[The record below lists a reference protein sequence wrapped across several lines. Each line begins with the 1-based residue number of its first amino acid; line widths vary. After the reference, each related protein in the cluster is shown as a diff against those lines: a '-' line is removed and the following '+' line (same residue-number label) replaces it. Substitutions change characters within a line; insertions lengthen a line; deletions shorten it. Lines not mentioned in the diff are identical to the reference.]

1 LKKILVWDDYDITSS
16 KCFEVVSAS
25 GLAGPMPRKSYY
37 VKARVQKAHAIH
49 RDTDAQRENVLSL
62 IDMDSTRY
70 SQNNGHN

>member
-1 LKKILVWDDYDITSS
+1 MVWDDYDITSS

-25 GLAGPMPRKSYY
+25 GLAGPMPHKSYY
-37 VKARVQKAHAIH
+37 VKAHAIH
-49 RDTDAQRENVLSL
+49 RDTDVQRENVLSL

>member
-1 LKKILVWDDYDITSS
+1 M
-16 KCFEVVSAS
+16 SAS
-25 GLAGPMPRKSYY
+25 GLVGPMPHKIYY
-37 VKARVQKAHAIH
+37 VKAHVQKAHAIH